1 MSFQKNLKY
10 YRKKAGYKTAR
21 DFAEVLNIP
30 YASYVAYENKKRE
43 PKYQTLIQIANALNV
58 SIDKLIGRY
67 DNPFDNADIKDLTQ
81 RIADILSI
89 QEQKNISLSFS
100 FKPTKT
106 LLFNI
111 NIDDTSN
118 QKIEVDISYLKKIL
132 DDCYSKH
139 FYSRE
144 KDLLNTLSLSI
155 VNTAINSNLDKLSKL
170 LEQEKIFTT
179 DIDNIFFNHKL
190 LFFEDTNC
198 KDLML
203 QHINI
208 YKKLEKLKDSLINK
222 TNNKKI
228 H

>member
-21 DFAEVLNIP
+21 DFAEVLKIP

-58 SIDKLIGRY
+58 SIDRLIGRY
-67 DNPFDNADIKDLTQ
+67 DSSVFSADIEDLKQ
-81 RIADILSI
+81 RIEDILSI
-89 QEQKNISLSFS
+89 QEQKNISLSLS
-100 FKPTKT
+100 FEHTKT
-106 LLFNI
+106 LFFNI

-118 QKIEVDISYLKKIL
+118 QEIEVDISYLKKIL
-132 DDCYSKH
+132 DDCYSKY

-144 KDLLNTLSLSI
+144 KEILNTLSLAI
-155 VNTAINSNLDKLSKL
+155 VNTAISNNLDKISKL
-170 LEQEKIFTT
+170 LEQENIFTT
-179 DIDNIFFNHKL
+179 DLNDIFFNREL
-190 LFFEDTNC
+190 LVFDNPNY

-208 YKKLEKLKDSLINK
+208 YRKLEKLKDNLISNAINK
-222 TNNKKI
+222 
-228 H
+228 

>member
-21 DFAEVLNIP
+21 DLAEVLNIP

-100 FKPTKT
+100 FKPT
-106 LLFNI
+106 
-111 NIDDTSN
+111 
-118 QKIEVDISYLKKIL
+118 
-132 DDCYSKH
+132 
-139 FYSRE
+139 
-144 KDLLNTLSLSI
+144 
-155 VNTAINSNLDKLSKL
+155 
-170 LEQEKIFTT
+170 
-179 DIDNIFFNHKL
+179 
-190 LFFEDTNC
+190 
-198 KDLML
+198 
-203 QHINI
+203 
-208 YKKLEKLKDSLINK
+208 
-222 TNNKKI
+222 
-228 H
+228 

>member
-139 FYSRE
+139 FYNRE

-208 YKKLEKLKDSLINK
+208 YKKLEKLKDSLINN
-222 TNNKKI
+222 TINK
-228 H
+228 

>member
-100 FKPTKT
+100 FKTTKT

-208 YKKLEKLKDSLINK
+208 YKKLEKLKDSLINN
-222 TNNKKI
+222 TINK
-228 H
+228 

>member
-89 QEQKNISLSFS
+89 QEQKNISLGFS
-100 FKPTKT
+100 FEHTK

-111 NIDDTSN
+111 NIDDVSP
-118 QKIEVDISYLKKIL
+118 QEIEIDISYLKKIL

-208 YKKLEKLKDSLINK
+208 YKKLEKLKDSLINN
-222 TNNKKI
+222 TINK
-228 H
+228 

>member
-10 YRKKAGYKTAR
+10 HRKKAGYKTAR

-208 YKKLEKLKDSLINK
+208 YKKLEKLKDSLINN
-222 TNNKKI
+222 TINK
-228 H
+228 

>member
-111 NIDDTSN
+111 NIDYTSN

-208 YKKLEKLKDSLINK
+208 YKKLEKLKDSLINN
-222 TNNKKI
+222 TINK
-228 H
+228 

>member
-81 RIADILSI
+81 RIADILFI

-208 YKKLEKLKDSLINK
+208 YKKLEKLKDSLINN
-222 TNNKKI
+222 TINK
-228 H
+228 

>member
-208 YKKLEKLKDSLINK
+208 YKKLEKLKDSLINN
-222 TNNKKI
+222 TINK
-228 H
+228 

>member
-111 NIDDTSN
+111 NIDNTSN

-208 YKKLEKLKDSLINK
+208 YKKLEKLKDSLINN
-222 TNNKKI
+222 TINK
-228 H
+228 

>member
-1 MSFQKNLKY
+1 M
-10 YRKKAGYKTAR
+10 
-21 DFAEVLNIP
+21 
-30 YASYVAYENKKRE
+30 
-43 PKYQTLIQIANALNV
+43 
-58 SIDKLIGRY
+58 
-67 DNPFDNADIKDLTQ
+67 
-81 RIADILSI
+81 
-89 QEQKNISLSFS
+89 
-100 FKPTKT
+100 
-106 LLFNI
+106 
-111 NIDDTSN
+111 
-118 QKIEVDISYLKKIL
+118 KKIL

-208 YKKLEKLKDSLINK
+208 YKKLEKLKDSLINN
-222 TNNKKI
+222 TINK
-228 H
+228 

>member
-30 YASYVAYENKKRE
+30 YTSYVAYENKKRE

-208 YKKLEKLKDSLINK
+208 YKKLEKLKDSLINN
-222 TNNKKI
+222 TINK
-228 H
+228 

>member
-21 DFAEVLNIP
+21 DLAEVLNIP

-208 YKKLEKLKDSLINK
+208 YKKLEKLKDSLINN
-222 TNNKKI
+222 TINK
-228 H
+228 